1 MKRCVLGLL
10 VLLMVVAVFA
20 EDEKESGLTPIGG
33 LTFADK
39 FELTVVNV
47 MAHVTDKKGNL
58 VTDLTKDD
66 FRVFQDKQEKEIS
79 NFQLYTEAVYEQYA
93 AASAKLLP
101 GMPLPESTI
110 EPQSVNMIVFIDHDN
125 LHPLDRNR
133 VLRNVRDF
141 VAENLRPP
149 MQMMVVESFLGDLK
163 ILQSF
168 TSSSRE
174 VRDSL
179 RGITSRAGGRPERD
193 SARQGVLERMQW
205 EIENYGLASGL
216 AVRATR
222 SYNDMMTYAEE
233 EAHNVMFSIDRL
245 REVVTFLA
253 GLPGRKSVLYIS
265 NGLPMV
271 PGLDLFNAFAD
282 AYNDPT
288 ILAETQRFDR
298 SSAFKSVVA
307 AANSQEVS
315 FYTIGAGGLE
325 VVGMS
330 ANEYRGNR
338 GPMVTSLGAE
348 TYLESLRYI
357 AVGTGGLAIIR
368 TNDFDAGLKR
378 IEDDLYTYY
387 SLGYP
392 LVQTGRDKVHHIKV
406 TLPDHPELVI
416 RFRRS
421 FVEKSLETRV
431 QDRTLAGLLHDLNE
445 NPMDLECVT
454 GMATPAA
461 NDLWMVPMAV
471 SFPIEKIALLPEGEY
486 YVGRVVIFASTRD
499 SDGKRSEM
507 VSQESEIRL
516 PAGIYEQIRDSRF
529 DIDLSLLMEAG
540 SYRVAI
546 GLMDQITR
554 QASYQTITTVIS
566 SH

>member
-1 MKRCVLGLL
+1 MKRCLLGLL
-10 VLLMVVAVFA
+10 ILLVVVAVFA
-20 EDEKESGLTPIGG
+20 EGEKESGLTPIGG
-33 LTFADK
+33 LTFADE

-58 VTDLTKDD
+58 VTDLTKED
-66 FRVFQDKQEKEIS
+66 FRIVQDRQEKEIS

-93 AASAKLLP
+93 AAAAKLPP

-110 EPQSVNMIVFIDHDN
+110 EPQPVNMVVYIDNDN

-133 VLRNVRDF
+133 VLRNVREF

-149 MQMMVVESFLGDLK
+149 MQMMVVEGSLGNLK

-168 TSSSRE
+168 TSNSRE

-179 RGITSRAGGRPERD
+179 RGMTSRAGGRPGRD
-193 SARQGVLERMQW
+193 SARQGVLERMQH

-216 AVRATR
+216 AVRGTR
-222 SYNDMMTYAEE
+222 SYNEMMTYAEE
-233 EAHNVMFSIDRL
+233 EAHNVMLSIDRL

-271 PGLDLFNAFAD
+271 PGLDLFNAFSD

-307 AANSQEVS
+307 AANSQNVS

-348 TYLESLRYI
+348 TYLESLRYM
-357 AVGTGGLAIIR
+357 ARGTGGLAITK

-378 IEDDLYTYY
+378 IENDLYTYY

-406 TLPDHPELVI
+406 TLPGHPELVI
-416 RFRRS
+416 RFRSS

-471 SFPIEKIALLPEGEY
+471 SFPIERVALLPEGEF
-486 YVGRVVIFASTRD
+486 YVGRVVIFVTTRD
-499 SDGKRSEM
+499 SDGRRSEI

-516 PAGIYEQIRDSRF
+516 PAAIYEQIRDSRF

-554 QASYQTITTVIS
+554 QASYQTITTVVS
-566 SH
+566 SR

>member
-1 MKRCVLGLL
+1 MKRLTLIFLAVL
-10 VLLMVVAVFA
+10 VAAATVA
-20 EDEKESGLTPIGG
+20 DCQEEGRLTPIGG
-33 LTFADK
+33 LTFADE

-58 VTDLTKDD
+58 VTNLTKED
-66 FRVFQDKQEKEIS
+66 FRVFQDRQEKEIS

-93 AASAKLLP
+93 AASAELP
-101 GMPLPESTI
+101 PRMPLPESTI
-110 EPQSVNMIVFIDHDN
+110 EPQPVNMVIFIDNDN

-133 VLRNVRDF
+133 VLRNLRNF

-149 MQMMVVESFLGDLK
+149 IQMMVVESFLGDLR

-168 TSSSRE
+168 TSNPRE

-193 SARQGVLERMQW
+193 SVRQGVLERMQW
-205 EIENYGLASGL
+205 EIENYGVASGL
-216 AVRATR
+216 AVRGTR
-222 SYNDMMTYAEE
+222 SYNEMMSYAEE
-233 EAHNVMFSIDRL
+233 EAYNVMLSVDRL

-253 GLPGRKSVLYIS
+253 GLPGRNSVLYIS

-271 PGLDLFNAFAD
+271 PGLDLFNAFSD
-282 AYNDPT
+282 AYDDPT

-298 SSAFKSVVA
+298 SSTFKSVIA
-307 AANSQEVS
+307 AANSQDVS
-315 FYTIGAGGLE
+315 FYTVGAGGLE

-338 GPMVTSLGAE
+338 GPLVTSLGAE

-368 TNDFDAGLKR
+368 TNDFDAGFKR

-406 TLPDHPELVI
+406 TLPGHSELVI

-566 SH
+566 SR